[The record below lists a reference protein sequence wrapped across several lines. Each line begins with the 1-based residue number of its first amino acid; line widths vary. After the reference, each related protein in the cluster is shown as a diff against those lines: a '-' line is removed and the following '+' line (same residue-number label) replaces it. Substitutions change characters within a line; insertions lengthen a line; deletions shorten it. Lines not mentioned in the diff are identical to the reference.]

1 MIAESINEETA
12 NDSQNENVE
21 SMEKLLADSLKEFKT
36 GEIIEGA
43 IIAISKSDVMIDI
56 GYKSEGMINITEFNN
71 PEELKVGQTIKV
83 FLESIENQEGNVVL
97 SKNKA
102 DKIISWDRTMSAF
115 EEGSQVKGR
124 IIRKVKGGLIVD
136 IGLDAFL
143 PASQVDIRP
152 VQDIDSLMGKMHDF
166 KIVKINHERKNVV
179 VSRRELLEKDRE
191 AKRQQL
197 VSKIKKGDVLKGHVK
212 NITDFGAFIDLGGLD
227 GLLHITDMSW
237 GRISHPSE
245 VVALGDEIEVVVLDF
260 DEVKQRVS
268 LGLKQKSSN
277 PWVHAEEKYPI
288 SSRVK
293 GRVVNITNYGVFVE
307 LEEGIEGLVH
317 ISEMSW
323 TKRINHPSE
332 ILGIGDTVEIVVLNI
347 NVGEQKISL
356 GIKQTEVNPWEKVQE
371 KYPVGT
377 KIEGRIK
384 NITDYGAFVELEEGI
399 NGLIHSSDMS
409 WTRKISHPTEVL
421 KKGDDVTA
429 VVLNV
434 SPENKKISLGL
445 KQLTDDPWLTSIPEK
460 YREGDALTGKISKI
474 TGFGLFVLLDDEVE
488 GLLHASELG
497 LEEGK
502 KPEDI
507 YKAGDELKIIIAKVD
522 STEKKIALSRQLPK
536 SM

>member
-124 IIRKVKGGLIVD
+124 IVRKVKGGLIVD

-191 AKRQQL
+191 TKRQQ
-197 VSKIKKGDVLKGHVK
+197 
-212 NITDFGAFIDLGGLD
+212 
-227 GLLHITDMSW
+227 
-237 GRISHPSE
+237 R
-245 VVALGDEIEVVVLDF
+245 
-260 DEVKQRVS
+260 
-268 LGLKQKSSN
+268 
-277 PWVHAEEKYPI
+277 
-288 SSRVK
+288 
-293 GRVVNITNYGVFVE
+293 
-307 LEEGIEGLVH
+307 
-317 ISEMSW
+317 
-323 TKRINHPSE
+323 
-332 ILGIGDTVEIVVLNI
+332 
-347 NVGEQKISL
+347 
-356 GIKQTEVNPWEKVQE
+356 
-371 KYPVGT
+371 
-377 KIEGRIK
+377 
-384 NITDYGAFVELEEGI
+384 
-399 NGLIHSSDMS
+399 
-409 WTRKISHPTEVL
+409 
-421 KKGDDVTA
+421 
-429 VVLNV
+429 
-434 SPENKKISLGL
+434 
-445 KQLTDDPWLTSIPEK
+445 
-460 YREGDALTGKISKI
+460 ISKI
-474 TGFGLFVLLDDEVE
+474 TMGDVLTV
-488 GLLHASELG
+488 H
-497 LEEGK
+497 
-502 KPEDI
+502 
-507 YKAGDELKIIIAKVD
+507 V
-522 STEKKIALSRQLPK
+522 
-536 SM
+536 